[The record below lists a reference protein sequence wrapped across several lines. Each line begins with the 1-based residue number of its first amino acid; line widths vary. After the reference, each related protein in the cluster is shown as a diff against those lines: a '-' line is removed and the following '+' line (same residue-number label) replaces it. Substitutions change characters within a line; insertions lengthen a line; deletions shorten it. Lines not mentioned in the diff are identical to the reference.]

1 MGLLAAYTAASHM
14 TALGVSRL
22 VVSKLL
28 NHVENS
34 VTAIYYRHTYDKEK
48 QHAIDLWN
56 TKLKNILS

>member
-1 MGLLAAYTAASHM
+1 M

-34 VTAIYYRHTYDKEK
+34 VTAIYDRHTYDKEK
-48 QHAIDLWN
+48 RAAVDVWA
-56 TKLKNILS
+56 TKLKNILFNKTV